1 MVKPKPRRQYDASG
15 RRQRAHENQE
25 RVLEV
30 ARRLFAE
37 RGYAETTIEMIAR
50 EATIAVP
57 TVFAMF
63 QSKRGVL
70 AGLLNRLVSGEKGGP
85 PLLQTAGA
93 QAVMAAN
100 DPRRVLQLFITDL
113 LGVQERVIPMYEVM
127 KSAARTET
135 DVAELLSRAQQY
147 RFSNIES
154 LAVKLSGLHAL
165 RDGLTIEDAAR
176 TIWVISSPEVKQ
188 LLFGHAGWTNERY
201 RTWLEDTLVAALLDR
216 PKAVKPVPRTRV
228 TTEDEPSPG
237 RRPTRREGR

>member
-1 MVKPKPRRQYDASG
+1 MAKRKPRRQYDASG
-15 RRQRAHENQE
+15 RRQRAQENQE

-100 DPRRVLQLFITDL
+100 DPRR
-113 LGVQERVIPMYEVM
+113 
-127 KSAARTET
+127 
-135 DVAELLSRAQQY
+135 
-147 RFSNIES
+147 
-154 LAVKLSGLHAL
+154 AL
-165 RDGLTIEDAAR
+165 
-176 TIWVISSPEVKQ
+176 
-188 LLFGHAGWTNERY
+188 
-201 RTWLEDTLVAALLDR
+201 
-216 PKAVKPVPRTRV
+216 
-228 TTEDEPSPG
+228 
-237 RRPTRREGR
+237 